1 MQTFLLVSVL
11 TALVIAVP
19 YPQAT
24 KTSIAPGATLIS
36 LSAILPS
43 PTATSPESTSLD
55 IPITSVPTPDP
66 DPEDDEDP
74 ESSSSKKNPHWEPI
88 PIFTKPCQCQLAT
101 ARYPCWATD
110 ALQQSCHFE
119 ENFSYGCYMQAVG
132 GCPTPTRICSN
143 LFKPTPR
150 PGPHPCELGPNPPVL
165 TSTPTLTGMPAAN
178 FTLPVLPTANVTFP
192 RLSL

>member
-24 KTSIAPGATLIS
+24 ETSIAPGATLIS

-43 PTATSPESTSLD
+43 PTATSPDSTSLD
-55 IPITSVPTPDP
+55 IPITSVSTPDP

-110 ALQQSCHFE
+110 ALQVSQF
-119 ENFSYGCYMQAVG
+119 
-132 GCPTPTRICSN
+132 
-143 LFKPTPR
+143 
-150 PGPHPCELGPNPPVL
+150 GP
-165 TSTPTLTGMPAAN
+165 
-178 FTLPVLPTANVTFP
+178 
-192 RLSL
+192 

>member
-24 KTSIAPGATLIS
+24 ETSIAPGATLIS

-43 PTATSPESTSLD
+43 PTATSPDSTSLD

-88 PIFTKPCQCQLAT
+88 PIFTKPCKSVWTIDGASSVPNAT
-101 ARYPCWATD
+101 RSDSNASTR
-110 ALQQSCHFE
+110 
-119 ENFSYGCYMQAVG
+119 AVTSKRTSRMVVT
-132 GCPTPTRICSN
+132 CKLWVDVQHQHVSVAIFSN
-143 LFKPTPR
+143 LPLVPD
-150 PGPHPCELGPNPPVL
+150 L
-165 TSTPTLTGMPAAN
+165 TRVNLAPTLL
-178 FTLPVLPTANVTFP
+178 F
-192 RLSL
+192 